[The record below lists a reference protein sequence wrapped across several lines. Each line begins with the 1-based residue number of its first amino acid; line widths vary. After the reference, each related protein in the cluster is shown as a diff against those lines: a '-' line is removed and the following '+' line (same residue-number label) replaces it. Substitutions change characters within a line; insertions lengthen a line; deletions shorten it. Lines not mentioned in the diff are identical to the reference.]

1 MHTIFIEAL
10 AITAVKRSQVEEC
23 VLKPLKLAFLYW
35 EDLDFS
41 GNLFFLFVC
50 FGNLFLK
57 RN

>member
-41 GNLFFLFVC
+41 GNLFFCLFVLEIY
-50 FGNLFLK
+50 F
-57 RN
+57 